1 MHKTDNNHTNK
12 KNISRKK
19 LMVFKVI
26 GILLP
31 FLILLILEIILRLA
45 GYGYNPDLFVEYKAD
60 NNYFVLNPEASKRY
74 FTNQAI
80 ATTGNVEPF
89 KKEKDANTLRFFV
102 LGESTTIGYP
112 YFHNGSF
119 HRWLQY
125 RLMRSF
131 PEKNFEIINLSL
143 TAVNSYTVLG
153 FAKQLVNY
161 QPDAVLIYSGHNE
174 YYGALGVG
182 STDKAGGSPF
192 LVHLTLA
199 LRSFK
204 VVQLFTNTYEKL
216 AGTFKS
222 NDASARKTRMEFM
235 VADQQIPY
243 GSELYT
249 RGIKQFETNMDATLD
264 VLSQHNIPVFISTL
278 VSNEKDMKPFISITP
293 DSLKLPAFQKLY
305 NDGLNALIENDFTTA
320 SASLSQAAKLF
331 PGNAACTFFLGRLAY
346 QHQNFKE
353 ADNYF
358 NNATDLD
365 ALRFRAPQLIN
376 NIIRQLC
383 KKHPNTFLVDAQAT
397 FKNRSEGNI
406 IGNEFVLEHVHP
418 NLRGYALL
426 SDTFYEEMKKE
437 KFITISQQN
446 EISFDQLLQSMP
458 ISEVDSLSGL
468 YKIEHLK
475 RSWPFKGT
483 EVLNSTAT
491 GDSLPVRTFE
501 ERLAYDVAGNTMTWA
516 EANEKLYEHYI
527 QTKELAKARIVM
539 EGQALEHSTEELY
552 YTSTANLCGQL
563 NDEAAAAY
571 YFKRSFALSPSV
583 DKARYLFVLYFK
595 QNRPAEAIPYLDFA
609 IRNGGG
615 STLMPI
621 KNLATDIIGLQNKF
635 KRDSVNVGA
644 LNQIAGNYYKM
655 GNKDVA
661 AKYVEKVL
669 QADSKNKEALLLLS
683 QLQNAQMHHE
693 IH

>member
-1 MHKTDNNHTNK
+1 MHNNNHTNK

-19 LMVFKVI
+19 LIAFKAI
-26 GILLP
+26 GILMP
-31 FLILLILEIILRLA
+31 FLILMVLELILRLA
-45 GYGYNPDLFVEYKAD
+45 GYGYNPDLFIEYKAD
-60 NNYFVLNPEASKRY
+60 NNYLVLNPEASKRY
-74 FTNQAI
+74 FSNQTI
-80 ATTGNVEPF
+80 ATTGNIEPF
-89 KKEKDANTLRFFV
+89 KKEKDENTMRIFV

-153 FAKQLVNY
+153 FAKELVNY

-182 STDKAGGSPF
+182 STDKAGGSPL
-192 LVHLTLA
+192 LVYLTLA
-199 LRSFK
+199 LRSLK

-222 NDASARKTRMEFM
+222 KDIPARKTRMEFM

-243 GSELYT
+243 GSALYT

-264 VLSQHNIPVFISTL
+264 VLNQHNIPVFISTL

-293 DSLKLPAFQKLY
+293 DSLKLPAFQQLF
-305 NDGLNALIENDFTTA
+305 NDGLKAFEKNDSAVAFA
-320 SASLSQAAKLF
+320 SFSQAAKLF
-331 PGNAACTFFLGRLAY
+331 PGNADCSFFLGRLAY
-346 QHQNFKE
+346 QQQNFNT
-353 ADNYF
+353 AGANF
-358 NNATDLD
+358 NKATDLD
-365 ALRFRAPQLIN
+365 ALRFRAPQQIN

-383 KKHPNTFLVDAQAT
+383 KKHPNTFLVDAQAA
-397 FKNRSEGNI
+397 FKNRSQGNI

-426 SDTFYEEMKKE
+426 SDALYEVMKKQR
-437 KFITISQQN
+437 FITVQQQN

-458 ISEVDSLSGL
+458 VSQVDSLAGL

-475 RSWPFKGT
+475 RTWPFKGT

-491 GDSLPVRTFE
+491 GDSLPVKTFE
-501 ERLAYDVAGNTMTWA
+501 ERLAYDVAGNTLTWPD
-516 EANEKLYEHYI
+516 ANEKLYEHYI
-527 QTKELAKARIVM
+527 QIKDLAKARLVM
-539 EGQALEHSTEELY
+539 EGQVLEHPTEELY

-571 YFKRSFALSPSV
+571 YFKRSFALSPTV

-595 QNRPAEAIPYLDFA
+595 QDRPAEAIPYLDFA

-615 STLMPI
+615 NALMPI

-635 KRDSVNVGA
+635 NRDSVNVEA

-661 AKYVEKVL
+661 SKYVEKVL
-669 QADSKNKEALLLLS
+669 RADSKNKDALLLLS
-683 QLQNAQMHHE
+683 QLQNVQTHHE